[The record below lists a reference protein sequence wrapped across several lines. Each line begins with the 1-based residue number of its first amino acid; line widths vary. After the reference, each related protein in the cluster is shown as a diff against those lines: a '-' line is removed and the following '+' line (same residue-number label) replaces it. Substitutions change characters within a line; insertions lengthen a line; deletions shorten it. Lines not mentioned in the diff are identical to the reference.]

1 MNLLRLNGYVNDYKV
16 SDSDW
21 YTFRQLFGLFLFE
34 SLNGMILFTH
44 DYFKEAVQGLLLGKC
59 IFC

>member
-44 DYFKEAVQGLLLGKC
+44 DYFKEAVQGLLLGK
-59 IFC
+59 